1 MRKMG
6 PSIHSA
12 FIFSIYP
19 ACAIN
24 KVPGRDMNET
34 FVPVLMELIA
44 QWGREALNSN
54 NRNPKYMVFQIVIIV
69 I

>member
-1 MRKMG
+1 
-6 PSIHSA
+6 
-12 FIFSIYP
+12 
-19 ACAIN
+19 
-24 KVPGRDMNET
+24 MNET